1 MAKLHVPQLLE
12 FDLPRG
18 GRARCVD
25 LHALLAARARPLPYC
40 LRVVLENVARQV
52 LAGHADAADIA
63 RIADWSARGAPVSAA
78 LEVTRLILPD
88 SSGLPVLMDLAA
100 ARDAAHAAGAPVD
113 AVEPRVPITLVVDHS
128 LIVDRAGEQ
137 SAAQHNLLAEYARN
151 AERYSFFKWAQQAF
165 ANLRV
170 VPPGAGII
178 HQVHLERLA
187 EIVHMAEV
195 PACGPVVAPEFVL
208 GCDSHTPMVNGLGL
222 LAWGVGGIDGEAA
235 ALGQRHV
242 VRIPRVVGVRL
253 TGRLPAGATTTDAVL
268 TITERLREVGV
279 VGDFVEFYGAGAARL
294 TVPDRATIANMAPE
308 YGATIGYFPI
318 DAQTIAYLAQSG
330 RAPDHV
336 ALVESYAKAAGL
348 YAQADTAEAEYSET
362 VEIDL
367 DRVLPS
373 IAGPK
378 RPQDRV
384 PLARAKEA
392 FQTVLRA
399 PKAAGGFGLTDEQIT
414 QDAAS
419 DGLRHGSIVLAAI
432 TSCTNT
438 SNPHVMIAAG
448 LLARNAVARGLRVPP
463 RVKTSLAPGS
473 RLVDGYLERA
483 GLMAPLEALG
493 FHVVGHGCT
502 TCSGKSGPL
511 NPGVA
516 EEIDAGDLV
525 AAAVLSGNRNF
536 EGRTHPQCR
545 AAYLASPPLV
555 VAYALAGRIDIAL
568 EEEPLGVGMDGTPVY
583 LRDIW
588 PDEDEVATLV
598 AGSLTPARFQ
608 ESYATLFDGAELWQ
622 RLAAPSGRRFAWDPE
637 STYVCKPPF
646 FDTDNPAMPDVLSGA
661 RALLWVGDTLTT
673 DHITPSGAIAPDGMA
688 GQYLIAQG
696 VAPKDFNAVTQRRGN
711 HEFMARITFGNP
723 RLHNRLAP
731 DAPGGMTRL
740 SSEAPPVSIY
750 AAAQTLMA
758 EGAPAVVLAGRDYGM
773 GSSRDWA
780 AKGPK
785 LLGVRAVLAQGFERI
800 HRANLIGMGIV
811 PLLFDAGQGAE
822 ALGLTGFETLNITG
836 LRAGV
841 SEGAPVRVNAEGVA
855 IFEARVDIA
864 SDAERSL
871 LLSGG
876 MFAGLLR
883 KLEDAA

>member
-1 MAKLHVPQLLE
+1 MPQLRDFAVPDAE
-12 FDLPRG
+12 P
-18 GRARCVD
+18 ARCVD
-25 LHALLAARARPLPYC
+25 LHALLSNRARPLPYC
-40 LRVVLENVARQV
+40 LRVVLENVARQA
-52 LAGHADAADIA
+52 LAGRTSADDVA
-63 RIADWSARGAPVSAA
+63 RIADWSAQGAPVSAA
-78 LEVTRLILPD
+78 LDVTRLILPD

-100 ARDAAHAAGAPVD
+100 ARDAAHAAGAPVE

-128 LIVDRAGEQ
+128 LIVDRAGHPN
-137 SAAQHNLLAEYARN
+137 AAQHNLLAEYARN
-151 AERYSFFKWAQQAF
+151 AERYSFFKWAQQGF
-165 ANLRV
+165 ANLRI

-187 EIVHMAEV
+187 ELVHMADL
-195 PACGPVVAPEFVL
+195 PGYGPVAAPEFVL
-208 GCDSHTPMVNGLGL
+208 GCDSHTPMVNGLGV

-268 TITERLREVGV
+268 TITERLRQVGV
-279 VGDFVEFYGAGAARL
+279 VGDFVEFCGPGAAAL

-308 YGATIGYFPI
+308 YGATIGYFAI
-318 DAQTIAYLAQSG
+318 DAQTIAYLRQSG
-330 RAPDHV
+330 RAPGHV
-336 ALVESYAKAAGL
+336 ALVEAYAKAAGL
-348 YAQADTAEAEYSET
+348 YAEEGAPEPEYSEL

-367 DRVLPS
+367 GAIAPS
-373 IAGPK
+373 VAGPK

-384 PLARAKEA
+384 PLTQLKDA
-392 FQTVLRA
+392 FAAALTA
-399 PKAAGGFGLTDEQIT
+399 PVTEGGFGLSADQKAQSAGIGAGGT
-414 QDAAS
+414 
-419 DGLRHGSIVLAAI
+419 LRHGSIVLAAI

-463 RVKTSLAPGS
+463 QVKTSLAPGS
-473 RLVDGYLERA
+473 RLVDGYLARA

-516 EEIDAGDLV
+516 EAVEAGDLV
-525 AAAVLSGNRNF
+525 AAAILSGNRNF
-536 EGRTHPQCR
+536 EGRIHPQCR

-555 VAYALAGRIDIAL
+555 VAFALAGRIDIAL
-568 EEEPLGVGMDGTPVY
+568 EDEPLGTGADGTPVY

-588 PDEDEVATLV
+588 PEEAEIATLV
-598 AGSLTPARFQ
+598 ADSLTPERFR
-608 ESYATLFDGAELWQ
+608 ESYATVFDGAELWQ
-622 RLAAPSGRRFAWDPE
+622 RLAAPEGRRFAWDAT

-646 FDTDNPAMPDVLSGA
+646 FDTDNPPMPDVISGA
-661 RALLWVGDTLTT
+661 RALLWVGDSLTT
-673 DHITPSGAIAPDGMA
+673 DHITPSGAIAPDGLA

-696 VAPKDFNAVTQRRGN
+696 VAPQDFNAVTQRRGN

-731 DAPGGMTRL
+731 GAPGGMTRL
-740 SSEAPPVSIY
+740 APGATPVPIY
-750 AAAQTLMA
+750 DVAQTLRA
-758 EGAPAVVLAGRDYGM
+758 EGTPAIVLAGRDYGM

-785 LLGVRAVLAQGFERI
+785 LLGVRAVLAQSFERI

-811 PLLFDAGQGAE
+811 PLIFAAGQGADT
-822 ALGLTGFETLNITG
+822 LGLTGFEPLSISG
-836 LRAGV
+836 LQAGV
-841 SEGAPVRVNAEGVA
+841 TKGAPVRVEVEGVGA
-855 IFEARVDIA
+855 LTVQVDIA
-864 SDAERSL
+864 SDAEREL
-871 LLSGG
+871 LLAGG
-876 MFAGLLR
+876 MFAGLMQR
-883 KLEDAA
+883 LEDAA